1 MPRSRPAPADQR
13 LTKQRARSSQDKA
26 TRRAQLLAAAA
37 ALLADTPYEQL
48 TLSAVARAAG
58 LSKASA
64 YTYFPT
70 KESLFLALLTE
81 RLEAWRDR
89 FVERLSP
96 RSRSPRAVARAIA
109 HTFAEDP
116 GLRELLA
123 RLHSTLEANVPD
135 DEVRAFKWFTAGLMT
150 GLAVYV
156 DRACPG
162 LRGGQAQHLFLL
174 VHSFVIGLGMACTQ
188 TPNVV
193 RAMALEPA
201 LAQAFA
207 FDFETE
213 LARVIE
219 LVLRGWLAENARSP
233 S

>member
-1 MPRSRPAPADQR
+1 MPPSKAKRGEQR

-37 ALLADTPYEQL
+37 ALLAETPYEQL
-48 TLSAVARAAG
+48 TLAAVAQAAG

-64 YTYFPT
+64 YTYFST

-81 RLEAWRDR
+81 RMEDWRDR
-89 FVERLSP
+89 FTERLSP
-96 RSRSPRAVARAIA
+96 RSRSPRAVAAAIA
-109 HTFAEDP
+109 RTFAEDA
-116 GLRELLA
+116 GLRDLLA

-135 DEVRAFKWFTAGLMT
+135 DEIRAFKWFTAGLMS
-150 GLAVYV
+150 GLAVTV

-162 LRGGQAQHLFLL
+162 LGAKRAQHLFLL
-174 VHSFVIGLGMACTQ
+174 VHSLVIGLGMACTQ

-193 RAMALEPA
+193 RAMTAEPA
-201 LAQAFA
+201 LVQAFA
-207 FDFETE
+207 IDFETE

-219 LVLRGWLAENARSP
+219 LVLRGWLAESTKA
-233 S
+233 